1 MEQWS
6 RDIVNLYKQI
16 EEQKE
21 FREAKADTRGVAG
34 LGAHLRLTAGLAT
47 VLLEE
52 LQLRGRL
59 VLEGVE
65 RNLSINEVRECVRIA
80 GLLHDLGKMKE
91 GREEPRYHIQRSVEY
106 FEEFVKKVGM
116 PDAVR
121 MVIRNCVER
130 HHERHNPRTHAE
142 KVVCLA
148 DSYASALDRP
158 DVRIHKERNEPM
170 RLEKEL
176 YGVEPPVKL
185 VLVDVDAVK
194 DWVFDTNKLP
204 VIRAA
209 SWMLQRVEKEELPAL
224 LEEWGISPE
233 AIIFA
238 GGANALLVVPA
249 SLDNSKI
256 ESDLKH
262 RYGKATL
269 WQVGVTVAISE
280 PLWAYDMAAV
290 LPDLTADGV
299 AGCVAKTWRTAR
311 VKLKQ
316 VDGEQH
322 RRLFGVRVRF
332 LQEKMRFLKAMRESA
347 GHEEVHPVV
356 QMCQYCCRRP
366 AADEDEIRGER
377 FWVCE
382 ACKQRADRSRKVHK
396 KANMSGSSV
405 QERLLAHL
413 QKEKKT
419 LSWADDLDD
428 LSGDGGYIA
437 LIYADGNDMGRL
449 FNMLPTPE
457 SYSEF
462 SELLSRAVEKS
473 VLEALESV
481 VDEKSDNVPA
491 EVIVAGGDDVLI
503 ICRAKDALSLA
514 VRIVNAFE
522 KQMDGSRINELL
534 KAVFEDQS
542 MPKVTMSCGVAIV
555 DVKYPIRL
563 AFDLAES
570 LLKEAKKFY
579 RAYGDGTKGT
589 LNWFWLKAPV
599 AVTDAETLFKQAY
612 KVDGAGDKVSVT
624 ARPYFVDELERLLDV
639 VKKFKKVAR
648 SRRKAI
654 QQVLFDSIWASY
666 AYVGYQAARARGDEQ
681 KTLKETLRFGF
692 WRDLLPH
699 HPIAGVQSV
708 EYGFWWQE
716 KRFGETAWRTA
727 LADVLE
733 LVELA

>member
-6 RDIVNLYKQI
+6 RDIVKLYKQI
-16 EEQKE
+16 EGQKE

-34 LGAHLRLTAGLAT
+34 LGSHLRLTAGLAT

-59 VLEGVE
+59 VLEGAE
-65 RNLSINEVRECVRIA
+65 KNLSINEVRECVRIA

-106 FEEFVKKVGM
+106 FEEFVKKVGV

-176 YGVEPPVKL
+176 YGVKPPVKL

-224 LEEWGISPE
+224 LKEWGISPE

-262 RYGKATL
+262 RYGEATF

-299 AGCVAKTWRTAR
+299 AGCVAKTWQTAR
-311 VKLKQ
+311 KKNKQ
-316 VDGEQH
+316 VNGEQH
-322 RRLFGVRVRF
+322 RRLFGVRVAF
-332 LQEKMRFLKAMRESA
+332 LQEQMRLLKAMRESA

-366 AADEDEIRGER
+366 AADEDEIGGER

-382 ACKQRADRSRKVHK
+382 ACKQRADRGRKVHK

-449 FNMLPTPE
+449 FNMLQTPE
-457 SYSEF
+457 SYLEF
-462 SELLSRAVEKS
+462 SELLSHAVEES
-473 VLEALESV
+473 VLEALKGI
-481 VDEKSDNVPA
+481 VDEKSNNVPA

-503 ICRAKDALSLA
+503 ICRAGDAFKLA
-514 VRIVNAFE
+514 TEIMEQFENRIKE
-522 KQMDGSRINELL
+522 SRAIELL
-534 KAVFEDQS
+534 AAVLKQEHI
-542 MPKVTMSCGVAIV
+542 PRLTMSCGIAIV

-570 LLKEAKKFY
+570 LLKEAKKFR
-579 RAYGDGTKGT
+579 RACGDGMPGT
-589 LNWFWLKAPV
+589 LNWFWLKAPI
-599 AVTDAETLFKQAY
+599 AVTDAKTLFEQAF
-612 KVDGAGDKVSVT
+612 KIKEGRDEVFVT
-624 ARPYFVDELERLLDV
+624 ARPYFADELKKLLDLLFQE
-639 VKKFKKVAR
+639 KALAGL
-648 SRRKAI
+648 SRTQRKSA
-654 QQVLFDSIWASY
+654 QQVLFEGVWQSFSFLM
-666 AYVGYQAARARGDEQ
+666 YQAAREKSTAIP
-681 KTLKETLRFGF
+681 KSF
-692 WRDLLPH
+692 LLPTMWNR
-699 HPIAGVQSV
+699 ILRS
-708 EYGFWWQE
+708 ERERMRTEDYGFWWQE
-716 KRFGETAWRTA
+716 KRFAWRTA